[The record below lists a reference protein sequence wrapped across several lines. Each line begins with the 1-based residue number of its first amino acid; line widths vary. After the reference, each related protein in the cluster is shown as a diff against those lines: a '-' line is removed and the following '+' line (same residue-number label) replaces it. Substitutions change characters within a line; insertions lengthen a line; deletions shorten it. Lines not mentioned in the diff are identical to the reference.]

1 MSSHNSTTM
10 TGSEGRSGPPSQ
22 KLKDSCD
29 MCSSS
34 KVKCNKEKPVCSR
47 CRKLGYPCFYSPARR
62 IGRPHPNR
70 RTISRKSPEA
80 RPTLSRKQSAI
91 YTSAPNT
98 PEDSQLLCQDS
109 RVSLDIQ
116 PSIFDENECSS
127 AVTYGPNPIHWLDDM
142 YMPAGG
148 LGETE
153 TITASAMNWGSY
165 VFNDGF
171 DQKQTLN
178 VPQSPPP
185 DFDLFNFSDALNR
198 DPQWL
203 NSLQPQVD
211 SSFIPLEISLPQSI
225 SQGSSAVAPEAV
237 ENHTRDQTPISDS
250 SEPDCVIGAIDILR
264 RLQTSK
270 KPSIETLNGTSEQEV
285 PGRVQT
291 AAWAIHRLS
300 TILVCPCSRKTYV
313 GILVATVCM
322 VIMDVYD
329 SLFHRSHHRKA
340 GDHTM
345 GHAQIMDPNYS
356 LDLHA
361 DQNECIITEF
371 GAPTDFESDD
381 GEAHMS
387 SVHIL
392 EELSKLANVV
402 MQFARRYRGD
412 ACVQPTGTIS
422 VLADSLKLRLR
433 SITNEAFQKC
443 QR

>member
-1 MSSHNSTTM
+1 M

-80 RPTLSRKQSAI
+80 RPTLSRRQSAI
-91 YTSAPNT
+91 NTSGPNT
-98 PEDSQLLCQDS
+98 PEDSQLPCQDS
-109 RVSLDIQ
+109 RLSLDTQ

-142 YMPAGG
+142 YMSAGR
-148 LGETE
+148 LGETG
-153 TITASAMNWGSY
+153 TTTTSAINWGSY
-165 VFNDGF
+165 LFNDDF
-171 DQKQTLN
+171 DQKQSMN
-178 VPQSPPP
+178 IPQSPPP
-185 DFDLFNFSDALNR
+185 DFDHFNFSDALNS

-203 NSLQPQVD
+203 HSLQPQVD
-211 SSFIPLEISLPQSI
+211 SSFMPLEFTLPQSI
-225 SQGSSAVAPEAV
+225 SQGSSAVVSEAL
-237 ENHTRDQTPISDS
+237 EIHTGDQTPISDS
-250 SEPDCVIGAIDILR
+250 TEPDCVIGAIDILR
-264 RLQTSK
+264 RLQASNK
-270 KPSIETLNGTSEQEV
+270 FSIETLNSTREQEL

-300 TILVCPCSRKTYV
+300 TILVCPCSRKMYV

-322 VIMDVYD
+322 MIMDVYD
-329 SLFHRSHHRKA
+329 SLFHRSHNRKA
-340 GDHTM
+340 GGKTM
-345 GHAQIMDPNYS
+345 SQAQSMEPGLS
-356 LDLHA
+356 LDLNVEH
-361 DQNECIITEF
+361 NECIITEC
-371 GAPTDFESDD
+371 AASTDFESDE

-402 MQFARRYRGD
+402 MQFARRYKGD
-412 ACVQPTGTIS
+412 ARAQPAGTLS
-422 VLADSLKLRLR
+422 ALADSLKLRLR
-433 SITNEAFQKC
+433 SVTNEAFQKGAK
-443 QR
+443 